1 MDILKK
7 VCIHPQSSLRNEVLF
22 LSSLRSEAPPSCHPE
37 QARRVKAPWQAARF
51 ACRLARCACRS
62 SFPKISRRCDFREP
76 CFKPARTEG
85 SLKTKMILVIPSVS
99 RGILYRTQKP
109 FRTRHLPCLPLGGK
123 VSFVTNDGRGEWG
136 NAKASARCGDT
147 TFGSPKTIKKRQ
159 NDGFA
164 SFPYSF
170 QKTFAPPS
178 AGALWAARRLHF
190 QKPHLFSKNQL
201 SVGCLR

>member
-1 MDILKK
+1 MLPAL
-7 VCIHPQSSLRNEVLF
+7 CHPVSLPPVILF
-22 LSSLRSEAPPSCHPE
+22 LSPPCHPE
-37 QARRVKAPWQAARF
+37 E
-51 ACRLARCACRS
+51 RS
-62 SFPKISRRCDFREP
+62 
-76 CFKPARTEG
+76 AEG
-85 SLKTKMILVIPSVS
+85 SLKTKIVLVIPSVS

-123 VSFVTNDGRGEWG
+123 VSRSDGRGEWG

-190 QKPHLFSKNQL
+190 PKIHVPKIS
-201 SVGCLR
+201 SASAVCGRSGSTSSRARRR